1 MSPLF
6 YFVDSRLVLSVWNNF
21 QVRLQSPPPCPLYFL
36 TQMHSV
42 LTAVFD
48 FLITVCFFHSY
59 YETKAVFL
67 AMGITAVVCIAVTVF
82 CFQTKV
88 EGDVKCVCLCRSVAC
103 GPSEDV
109 FVVSVKERF
118 CLTLQWGTEFL

>member
-1 MSPLF
+1 MSPPF

-21 QVRLQSPPPCPLYFL
+21 QVRLQSPRLFF
-36 TQMHSV
+36 TQMHCV
-42 LTAVFD
+42 LTVVFN
-48 FLITVCFFHSY
+48 FLITVCFFRSY
-59 YETKAVFL
+59 YETKAVFM